1 MENRVELITS
11 AWFGDSPIFLNFP
24 SSWEITFVGNGG
36 SSSLSIGEMKEKVKN
51 PIGSQPL
58 SDLASG
64 KQRVAVIVDDIT
76 RPTPIATVLPVIL
89 EELKEGGVC
98 PDSITIIIGGGTHT
112 LPTEEEIEKKIGKEL
127 ATSANVIPHDP
138 SKDLVYLGKTS
149 RGTPLHLN
157 KTAFESDLLIGIGC
171 IYPHPAAGFSGGS
184 KIVAPGI
191 CGTETARYMH
201 DYLKGGERGRNHEQ
215 NEFRK
220 EIEEIATK
228 AGLHFIVNVVLNQRR
243 EVCALFAG
251 DKLLAHRE
259 GVEFATEMYSV
270 KPMMDADVVVVD
282 AYPFDTTMQ
291 FAHDRSFWQFQGLSR
306 KVSKVIIATCPAG
319 LGNHDL
325 YPLKNPFATRLARR
339 LKNLQW
345 KEFRN
350 PSAKFHALRKI
361 LERKKQDFLILT
373 KGLVDNDMKA
383 IYPKAKLYKTWEDV
397 LRELTS
403 RHKNGSVKVCIYRCS
418 PFLLPV
424 G

>member
-1 MENRVELITS
+1 MENRVELASS
-11 AWFGDSPIFLNFP
+11 AWFGDYTICLDFP

-36 SSSLSIGEMKEKVKN
+36 NSSLSFGEMKEKVKN

-76 RPTPIATVLPVIL
+76 RPTPVATVLPVIL
-89 EELKEGGVC
+89 GELKEAGVR
-98 PDSITIIIGGGTHT
+98 PDSITIIVGGGTHA

-127 ATSANVIPHDP
+127 AASADVIPHDP
-138 SKDLVYLGKTS
+138 RKDLVYLGKSS

-191 CGTETARYMH
+191 CGSETARYMH
-201 DYLKGGERGRNHEQ
+201 DYLRGGERGRIQDQ
-215 NEFRK
+215 NEFRQ

-228 AGLHFIVNVVLNQRR
+228 AGLRFIVNVVLNQRR

-251 DKLLAHRE
+251 DKVLAHRK
-259 GVEFATEMYSV
+259 GVEFATAIYSV

-282 AYPFDTTMQ
+282 AYPFDTTLQ
-291 FAHDRSFWQFQGLSR
+291 FAHDRSFWQFQGLN
-306 KVSKVIIATCPAG
+306 KNVSKVIIAACPAG

-325 YPLKNPFATRLARR
+325 YPLKNPLATRLTRR
-339 LKNLQW
+339 LKNLQLR
-345 KEFRN
+345 EFKN
-350 PSAKFHALRKI
+350 SSIKYHSIKKLLK
-361 LERKKQDFLILT
+361 RKKQNFLILSE
-373 KGLVDNDMKA
+373 GLGDNDIKT
-383 IYPKAKLYKTWEDV
+383 IYPRAKLFKTWECILQE
-397 LRELTS
+397 LRS
-403 RHKNGSVKVCIYRCS
+403 RHGNSAVKVCIYRCS

-424 G
+424 